1 MRCRT
6 RDRRRIHLAIGLIS
20 ILLLSGAGTAFA
32 EGIGGIRISAG
43 ALGDSL
49 TDEYLGNQFQI
60 GSTDLPALNWVQILQ
75 QTRGREIDFGAIELD
90 FMVRGE
96 PRNEGLEHNW
106 ARSGAGALPN
116 PFFLPFASV
125 TAQAA
130 GLAPAVSAGEVNVV
144 FVGIGSNDYFFR
156 ELLGGSFE
164 LDDPGYQAFED
175 SMLAAME
182 GAILTLQAAGPVEI
196 ILARVP
202 AGTAGGTDPVTVA
215 AIEHYNG
222 RLAQA
227 AEELGAVFFDQF
239 AFTSKRGRVVRGDF
253 RMGPF
258 KIPFDSVAS
267 LDDTVPEGTP
277 FAGPCDSLGNC
288 ATLEYARNFTASDN
302 LHPNTVVQG
311 LIANEALKALN
322 TRIKPPI
329 PLLSD
334 IEIILAATLQ
344 QQN

>member
-6 RDRRRIHLAIGLIS
+6 RDWRRIHLAIGLIS
-20 ILLLSGAGTAFA
+20 ILLLSGAGSAFA
-32 EGIGGIRISAG
+32 EGFGAG

-75 QTRGREIDFGAIELD
+75 QTRGRGIDFGAIELD
-90 FMVRGE
+90 FTVRGE

-130 GLAPAVSAGEVNVV
+130 GLAPAVAAGEVNVV

-156 ELLGGSFE
+156 ELLGGSFD

-182 GAILTLQAAGPVEI
+182 GAILALQAAGPVEI

-239 AFTSKRGRVVRGDF
+239 AFTSKRGRVIGGDL

-288 ATLEYARNFTASDN
+288 ATLEYARNFIASDN
-302 LHPNTVVQG
+302 IHPNTVVQG

-329 PLLSD
+329 HLLSD